1 MLKSKRHEQ
10 HKKKSKINLRHIEN
24 SDTIVAIITPPGEGG
39 IAALRL
45 VGKNCLTFLQKHFQS
60 AASGKKSFVPFVMR
74 YGYFVDAHNDIID
87 EIMAVFMPAG
97 KSYTG
102 QNQVEIF
109 CHGGRKV
116 VQLILD
122 EFIAD
127 GARVAEPGEFTK
139 MAFLSGRIDLTHA
152 EAVAEIIAAD
162 TDTSYKAAREH
173 LIGSYQQ
180 QIDRL
185 QNDLIN
191 ILAEVEASI
200 DYPEEEIN
208 TADKERLLRTTDVIM
223 LQLKELVDT
232 YQSGRIIKEGFKI
245 AIGGRPNA
253 GKSSLFNLLL
263 KQQRALVTPQAG
275 TTRDYL
281 SEWIELKG
289 FKVNLI
295 DTAGLRQGGGMIEK
309 EGQKSARKIIDSSH
323 LLLWMIDL
331 TQKSWQK
338 TLKTDLESLKKY
350 HIVLLGNKIDAID
363 PSLLKHQYI
372 KEKHILLVS
381 CKTGKGINN
390 LKSKISEIINESM
403 PDLTSGLVVTS
414 ARHRQ
419 KLMIARS
426 YLRKAKMKIKNNET
440 PELTAFE
447 LRYALNALE
456 EITGKIYNEDILDRI
471 FSKFCIGK

>member
-1 MLKSKRHEQ
+1 MFKSKQHEK
-10 HKKKSKINLRHIEN
+10 HKKKSKINLRHIQD
-24 SDTIVAIITPPGEGG
+24 SDIIVAIITPPGEGG
-39 IAALRL
+39 VAALRL
-45 VGKNCLTFLQKHFQS
+45 VGKNCLAFLQRHFQS
-60 AASGKKSFVPFVMR
+60 ASLNKKSFAPFVMR
-74 YGYFVDAHNDIID
+74 YGYFVDVHNDIVD

-152 EAVAEIIAAD
+152 EAVAEVIAAD

-173 LIGSYQQ
+173 LVGTYQQ

-200 DYPEEEIN
+200 DYPEEEID
-208 TADKERLLRTTDVIM
+208 TADKERLLRATDIIM
-223 LQLKELVDT
+223 LQLKELADT
-232 YQSGRIIKEGFKI
+232 YQSGRIINEGFRI

-281 SEWIELKG
+281 SEWIELGG

-295 DTAGLRQGGGMIEK
+295 DTAGLRQGGGVVEK

-331 TQKSWQK
+331 TQKTWQK
-338 TLKTDLESLKKY
+338 NLKTDINLLKKH
-350 HIVLLGNKIDAID
+350 HIVLLGNKIDVVEAS
-363 PSLLKHQYI
+363 SLKNHNV
-372 KEKHILLVS
+372 KEKEILLIS

-390 LKSKISEIINESM
+390 LKNKISEIINESM

-419 KLMIARS
+419 KLMTALK
-426 YLRKAKMKIKNNET
+426 YLKKAKIKIKTDET

-447 LRYALNALE
+447 LRQALNALE
-456 EITGKIYNEDILDRI
+456 EITGKVYNEDILDRI